1 MRPQWTEERKRWR
14 ERLGPDSLEGRKRW
28 RRGHRHRQRGLRRRL
43 NGAFTL
49 VAIFAVFLTSFGTLQ
64 AVRQTQVQMQRCL
77 ALEPS
82 ARPAYC
88 NVQSDPLEESTA
100 NPSGERSSWLSFR
113 VWGGGVGRSSLI
125 AALISGALASGVAA
139 LMTRRITAPLSKLA
153 DAAQR
158 LSSGER
164 GIQLPLPRA
173 KDEIRDLTLSFNNL
187 VSGLEKQEA
196 WRRTLVA
203 DVAHDLRTPLAVMR
217 AELEAM
223 QDGVTVP
230 DVVGLG
236 RLHGEVL
243 HLARLV
249 SDLNTLSQAE
259 GGALSL
265 EVQPLE
271 LNSFLTALYT
281 SFLPRAERAGMKFAL
296 EVTETELWVRADP
309 DRLNQVL
316 YNLLDNAVQYAST
329 GVNPTLELGSRLED
343 DHALIW
349 VRDSGPGLAP
359 EVLEQIFERF
369 YRGDASRGRA
379 HPQGTDSS
387 GPLAQKANS
396 GLGLAIARALI
407 RAQGGELWAE
417 NGVQG
422 GAVFK
427 IRLARAQG

>member
-1 MRPQWTEERKRWR
+1 
-14 ERLGPDSLEGRKRW
+14 
-28 RRGHRHRQRGLRRRL
+28 
-43 NGAFTL
+43 L

-64 AVRQTQVQMQRCL
+64 AVRQTQAQLQRCL

-88 NVQSDPLEESTA
+88 NVQSDPFEESSPN
-100 NPSGERSSWLSFR
+100 NPSGERSSGLSFR
-113 VWGGGVGRSSLI
+113 VWGGSVGRSSLF
-125 AALISGALASGVAA
+125 AALISGALASLVAA
-139 LMTRRITAPLSKLA
+139 LMTHRITAPLSRLA

-164 GIQLPLPRA
+164 GIQLALPRT

-187 VSGLEKQEA
+187 VSGLETQEA

-217 AELEAM
+217 AELEAL
-223 QDGVTVP
+223 QDGVTAP
-230 DVVGLG
+230 DTAGLE
-236 RLHGEVL
+236 RLHARLLGEVL

-265 EVQPLE
+265 DLRPLE
-271 LNSFLTALYT
+271 LKGFLSTLHAAY
-281 SFLPRAERAGMKFAL
+281 LPRAERAGMDFAL
-296 EVTETELWVRADP
+296 EVARTELWVRADP

-316 YNLLDNAVQYAST
+316 YNLLDNAVQYAAS
-329 GVNPTLELGSRLED
+329 GANPTLELGCGLED
-343 DHALIW
+343 DHALVW
-349 VRDSGPGLAP
+349 VRDSGPGLRP

-379 HPQGTDSS
+379 HPQGVDLAGQSS
-387 GPLAQKANS
+387 KKANS

-417 NGVQG
+417 NGAQD

-427 IRLARAQG
+427 VRLARAQG

>member
-1 MRPQWTEERKRWR
+1 MRPQWMEGRKRWQDR
-14 ERLGPDSLEGRKRW
+14 MGPDLFEGRKRW
-28 RRGHRHRQRGLRRRL
+28 RRRHRHRGLRRRL

-82 ARPAYC
+82 VRPAYC
-88 NVQSDPLEESTA
+88 NAQNDLFEESTS
-100 NPSGERSSWLSFR
+100 NPSAERSSWLSFR
-113 VWGGGVGRSSLI
+113 VWGGGVGRSSLF

-139 LMTRRITAPLSKLA
+139 LMTRRITAPLFRLA

-164 GIQLPLPRA
+164 GIVLALPRA
-173 KDEIRDLTLSFNNL
+173 NDEIRDLTLSFNNL
-187 VSGLEKQEA
+187 VSNLEKQEA

-223 QDGVTVP
+223 QDGVTAP
-230 DVVGLG
+230 DAAGLG

-265 EVQPLE
+265 NLQPLE
-271 LNSFLTALYT
+271 LRSFLSALHAAY
-281 SFLPRAERAGMKFAL
+281 LPRAERAGMNFAL
-296 EVTETELWVRADP
+296 EAEEAKLWVRADP

-316 YNLLDNAVQYAST
+316 YNLLDNAVQYAAS
-329 GVNPTLELGSRLED
+329 GENPTLELGSRLES

-349 VRDSGPGLAP
+349 VRDSGPGFRP

-369 YRGDASRGRA
+369 YRGDASRGRT
-379 HPQGTDSS
+379 HPESVDSA
-387 GPLAQKANS
+387 GPQAEKANS

-417 NGVQG
+417 NGAQD